1 VEKIMSLAYEESML
15 GFVFWKEGMKEG
27 DK

>member
-1 VEKIMSLAYEESML
+1 VEKIMSLTYKESML
-15 GFVFWKEGMKEG
+15 GFIFWKEGMKEG